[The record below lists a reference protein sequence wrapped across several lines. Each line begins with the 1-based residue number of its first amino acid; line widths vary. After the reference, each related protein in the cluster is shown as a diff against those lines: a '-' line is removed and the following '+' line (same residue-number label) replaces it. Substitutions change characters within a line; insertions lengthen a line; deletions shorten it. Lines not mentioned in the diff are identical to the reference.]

1 MPKPAVPA
9 AYRKTSWTE
18 PGVTP
23 TSLRSVHDRALAW
36 QGFGP
41 QVSVVNEVRKT
52 DARLH
57 DHERTGGE
65 PGFARL
71 F

>member
-1 MPKPAVPA
+1 MKFH
-9 AYRKTSWTE
+9 TE
-18 PGVTP
+18 SAGPP
-23 TSLRSVHDRALAW
+23 NARSTRHW

-41 QVSVVNEVRKT
+41 RVAPVHEVRKT

-57 DHERTGGE
+57 GRTRTGGE
-65 PGFARL
+65 PGFIRL